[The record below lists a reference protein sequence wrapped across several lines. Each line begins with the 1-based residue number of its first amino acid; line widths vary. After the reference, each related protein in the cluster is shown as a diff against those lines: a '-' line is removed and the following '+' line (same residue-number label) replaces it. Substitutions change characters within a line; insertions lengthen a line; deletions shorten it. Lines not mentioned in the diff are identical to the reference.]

1 MQGMPGQMP
10 GAPGMM
16 GMQPI
21 HGMMGQ
27 GKGAPMW
34 TKPPEEKDPLA
45 ALTATI
51 GEHVETKPGEK
62 KKRKKAVLKTAATL
76 ANITTTIQTLTRNGL
91 APKPVNRAK
100 YQPTKAVEILY
111 EHWKVAQLR
120 KGGPAP
126 KKKAGPVVVQST
138 PPLDSEEWVTM
149 LDNAI
154 AENENQN
161 NQNREDL
168 LKDDDEVVEE
178 EKINTAI
185 SEGMDVFDS
194 DIRDAKVDPVD
205 PYLYQLRFGP
215 EAVAPLGLQM
225 DWTSYPPKVAA
236 KLKHTPAAGPQGA
249 MIKVGDQLVVING
262 TPIAKIPTHE
272 FAAYMKPRPL
282 ILVFRSIAPVP
293 SNAPGSRPTPPSF
306 QFYDGVDENDYL
318 RTKTNRLEWEEVAL
332 ADRLQPQYQLTDNL
346 TALQTRMPAGH
357 RVQPTLEA
365 LFNKA
370 REAITVHDGLE
381 GVPPLPGEETS
392 IV

>member
-1 MQGMPGQMP
+1 
-10 GAPGMM
+10 MM
-16 GMQPI
+16 GK
-21 HGMMGQ
+21 
-27 GKGAPMW
+27 GKGKGPPLY
-34 TKPPEEKDPLA
+34 TPPPEEKDPLA
-45 ALTATI
+45 ALTAK
-51 GEHVETKPGEK
+51 VETDVPKDK
-62 KKRKKAVLKTAATL
+62 KKRKKAVLNTAATL
-76 ANITTTIQTLTRNGL
+76 ANISTTIQTLTRNGL

-120 KGGPAP
+120 KGVPAA
-126 KKKAGPVVVQST
+126 KKKAATAAPVQSS

-154 AENENQN
+154 AENENVN
-161 NQNREDL
+161 ERNREDL
-168 LKDDDEVVEE
+168 LKDEDDLVVEE

-185 SEGMDVFDS
+185 SEGIDVFDS
-194 DIRDAKVDPVD
+194 DIKDAKVDPVD
-205 PYLYQLRFGP
+205 PYLFQIRFGP
-215 EAVAPLGLQM
+215 EAVAPLGLRM

-262 TPIAKIPTHE
+262 TPIAKIKTEE
-272 FAAYMKPRPL
+272 FPEYMRPRPL

-306 QFYDGVDENDYL
+306 QFYDGVDKNDYL

-332 ADRLQPQYQLTDNL
+332 VDRLQPQYQLTDNL
-346 TALQTRMPAGH
+346 TSLRTRMPAGH
-357 RVQPTLEA
+357 NVQSTLEI

-381 GVPPLPGEETS
+381 GVPALPDDPTT
-392 IV
+392 VV